1 MFKNGCFDMVININN
16 QDVILSN
23 YQNEIDTQKYIK
35 TLRNFYN
42 IKETTIYDNMFNINE
57 LSTDDIIQIIPQE
70 KEKSLNSFK
79 LELYLSSIIYS
90 IFIIYII
97 FF

>member
-1 MFKNGCFDMVININN
+1 MDKDYNVIIKNIIFNKNEIENIAYMFRNDCFDMEININN

-42 IKETTIYDNMFNINE
+42 IKET
-57 LSTDDIIQIIPQE
+57 IIQAD
-70 KEKSLNSFK
+70 F
-79 LELYLSSIIYS
+79 
-90 IFIIYII
+90 FILQN
-97 FF
+97 

>member
-1 MFKNGCFDMVININN
+1 MDKDYNVIIKNIIFNKNEIENIAYMFRNDCFDMEINTNN

-42 IKETTIYDNMFNINE
+42 IKET
-57 LSTDDIIQIIPQE
+57 IIQAD
-70 KEKSLNSFK
+70 F
-79 LELYLSSIIYS
+79 
-90 IFIIYII
+90 FILQN
-97 FF
+97 